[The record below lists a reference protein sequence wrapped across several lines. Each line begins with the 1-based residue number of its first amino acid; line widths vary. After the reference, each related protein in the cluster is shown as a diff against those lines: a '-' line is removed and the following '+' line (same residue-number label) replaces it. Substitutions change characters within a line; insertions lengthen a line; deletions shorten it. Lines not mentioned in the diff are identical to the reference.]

1 MGQSRRRVSRH
12 KTRKHK
18 KNHPRKKNKS
28 RRGDY
33 TKKRKV
39 MVGGTLPK
47 GWENMSEY
55 EKNNFI
61 SHHTI
66 DSDVFKEILEYEQQ
80 HGSPAMLQ
88 ALSLTERPP
97 PVVLSP
103 RNTLPDVESF
113 VLHYSP
119 RTGQGPDPGPRQKIS
134 DSSPPSRREQP
145 FQPHKYDG
153 DLASVSLRKHLSGAT
168 YSDGPPDNV
177 SLSPLAE
184 GGPPPSYP
192 LPPASTSTAPP
203 PPPVATSTPPA
214 STSTA
219 PAIPPPPASTSTAPP
234 PPPARPPPPPPVATS
249 TGSQPF
255 THPPASTAPP
265 PPLSGPPPPATSTG
279 SQPFTPHP
287 PSDDGSLHEDDDS
300 KSSASSS
307 SNTKHDIP
315 VGTIEQKMNSRKVIC
330 DCIPKSKPSSIRKP
344 RPKVSKKTQK
354 QYWPNVFSRLNSKVV
369 DSGV

>member
-203 PPPVATSTPPA
+203 PPPVATST
-214 STSTA
+214 
-219 PAIPPPPASTSTAPP
+219 
-234 PPPARPPPPPPVATS
+234 
-249 TGSQPF
+249 GSQPF

-265 PPLSGPPPPATSTG
+265 PPLSGRLPPATSTG
-279 SQPFTPHP
+279 SPPFTPP
-287 PSDDGSLHEDDDS
+287 PPPELPGSLHGDDKDVNT
-300 KSSASSS
+300 KSSASS
-307 SNTKHDIP
+307 TIHDIP

-330 DCIPKSKPSSIRKP
+330 DCIPKSKPSSILKP
-344 RPKVSKKTQK
+344 RPKVSKNTQIQHFQK
-354 QYWPNVFSRLNSKVV
+354 VFSGKKSKVAP
-369 DSGV
+369 SGV